1 MPLAVTGAT
10 LLGGVYY
17 HASYWASMDFI
28 QRTSKGIPY
37 TDDPVANSIAYALS
51 LRKVVGSDSTLL
63 CDDPKIAVML
73 GKRPVLLD
81 PYIFTVLSDHG
92 VVDVSPLVA
101 RIENHAFPSI
111 VLVVHVSRDPESKQI
126 SHWLPARVLRAIGS
140 AYRHGG
146 QFGRYHLYLPREN
159 ESAKP
164 PGRLER
170 EALERGM
177 NH

>member
-1 MPLAVTGAT
+1 M
-10 LLGGVYY
+10 
-17 HASYWASMDFI
+17 
-28 QRTSKGIPY
+28 
-37 TDDPVANSIAYALS
+37 LS

-81 PYIFTVLSDHG
+81 LYIFTVLSDHG

-126 SHWLPARVLRAIGS
+126 SHWLPARLAGDRISISPWRPIRPVPSLPS
-140 AYRHGG
+140 A
-146 QFGRYHLYLPREN
+146 EN